1 MWKSTPLL
9 AITNPPAVP
18 AQAARI
24 SPQRAALAG
33 LSLAMLLSSL
43 GTSSASVALPEL
55 ARAFAAPAPS
65 TQWVV
70 LAYLLAV
77 TTLSVSAGRLG
88 DLLGARRLLLAG
100 IALFTAGALLAGAAA
115 TLGMLVS
122 ARALQGLGAALM
134 MALSVALAA
143 ETAAP
148 ENRGRAMG
156 LIATMSAA
164 GTAMG
169 PSLGGLLIATA
180 GWQAIF
186 FIHAPLGLLAFRLI
200 QRHVSADHPPQTPQT
215 PRPMLDVAG
224 TAWLALTLAVYALAM
239 TLGRA
244 RFGTLNAALLL
255 AAMAGAAMFAR
266 TEARAASPLI
276 QPALFRTPGLRGS
289 LAAGA
294 LVATVMMATLV
305 VGPFYLAAALGLNA
319 AAAGLAMTTGP
330 LVAALAGMPAG
341 RLVDR
346 FGAARMVTL
355 GVQGVAAGCVLLA
368 VLPRSTGIAG
378 YLLPITLITAAYALF
393 QTANNTGVMQA
404 MPASQ
409 RGVASGMLS
418 LARNFGLITG
428 ASVMGLIFTAAAA
441 VPDLHTASASAIS
454 SALHVTFAAAAG
466 LAVLAWAAVGRQQ
479 HTPA

>member
-1 MWKSTPLL
+1 MWKSTSPPI
-9 AITNPPAVP
+9 AIINPSAVTE
-18 AQAARI
+18 QAARTP
-24 SPQRAALAG
+24 SQRGALGG

-55 ARAFAAPAPS
+55 ARAFAAPVPYA
-65 TQWVV
+65 QWAV
-70 LAYLLAV
+70 LAYLLAI

-88 DLLGARRLLLAG
+88 DLFDRRGLLLAG
-100 IALFTAGALLAGAAA
+100 IALFTAAALLAGAAA

-134 MALSVALAA
+134 MALSVALVGG
-143 ETAAP
+143 TVAP
-148 ENRGRAMG
+148 EKTGRAMG
-156 LIATMSAA
+156 LIGTMSAV

-180 GWQAIF
+180 GWRAVF

-200 QRHVSADHPPQTPQT
+200 QRHVPVERFQRA

-224 TAWLALTLAVYALAM
+224 TVWLALTLAAYALAM

-244 RFGTLNAALLL
+244 RFGALNAALLL
-255 AAMAGAAMFAR
+255 AAMAGAALFAR

-276 QPALFRTPGLRGS
+276 HPALFRTPGLRGS

-305 VGPFYLAAALGLNA
+305 VGPFYLAVALELKA
-319 AAAGLAMTTGP
+319 AAVGLTMTAGP
-330 LVAALAGMPAG
+330 LVAALAGVPAG

-355 GVQGVAAGCVLLA
+355 AVEGVAAGCVLLA
-368 VLPRSTGIAG
+368 LLPRSMGITG

-441 VPDLHTASASAIS
+441 VPDLHTASASAIA
-454 SALHVTFAAAAG
+454 SALHVTFAAGAI
-466 LAVLAWAAVGRQQ
+466 LAVLALAAVRWQ
-479 HTPA
+479 HRTRS